1 MTDSK
6 KTNTYNIYRIGLW
19 QESLMNLKRV
29 SLISSIIVFM
39 ICITMNATNL
49 RAINAPHT
57 STVLQQPQKFM
68 ARLIGSSQV
77 PAKPAIA
84 KGIFRID
91 LTPGGRVSNYTLNVT
106 NISNVTLVH
115 IHQGERGTN
124 GPIIATLYKFAN
136 GNNKTRDGFLLK
148 GRLFGKQFEGP
159 LIGKNISDLIR
170 LISQGQIY
178 VNVHTKQHPQG
189 EIRGQLFNITSRR

>member
-1 MTDSK
+1 MD
-6 KTNTYNIYRIGLW
+6 
-19 QESLMNLKRV
+19 LKRV
-29 SLISSIIVFM
+29 SLISSIIVVT
-39 ICITMNATNL
+39 ICITINATNL

-57 STVLQQPQKFM
+57 STVLQQPQKFL
-68 ARLIGSSQV
+68 ARLTGSSQV
-77 PAKPAIA
+77 PAKPATA

-106 NISNVTLVH
+106 KFSNVTLVH

-136 GNNKTRDGFLLK
+136 ASNKTNSNFVLK

-159 LIGKNISDLIR
+159 LLGKHISDLMRMIR
-170 LISQGQIY
+170 QGEIY
-178 VNVHTKQHPQG
+178 VNVHTKQNPQG
-189 EIRGQLFNITSRR
+189 EIRGQLLNITSRR